1 MKQPIV
7 GRVLGR
13 GLLALALAGA
23 VSSCG
28 GDTSTATTPTPT
40 SVIDT
45 FNGTLAA
52 QGSVQFPFTVTTPGV
67 VSATLTSLNPQATIT
82 VGFGLGQ
89 PSAGVCNL
97 ITGAFSES
105 AKVGQPISG
114 TIGAGSYCVALYD
127 IGNVVGSD
135 DFIITI
141 SHS

>member
-1 MKQPIV
+1 MKQPTF
-7 GRVLGR
+7 GRVSGR
-13 GLLALALAGA
+13 GLMALALAGA

-28 GDTSTATTPTPT
+28 GDTATPTTPTN
-40 SVIDT
+40 VIDT
-45 FNGTLAA
+45 FNGTLSA
-52 QGSVQFPFTVTTPGV
+52 QGSVQFPFTVATPGV

-82 VGFGLGQ
+82 MGFGFGQ

-127 IGNVVGSD
+127 IGNVVGTD
-135 DFIITI
+135 DFVITI

>member
-1 MKQPIV
+1 MKQPSV

-13 GLLALALAGA
+13 GVVVLALAGA
-23 VSSCG
+23 VESCG
-28 GDTSTATTPTPT
+28 GDTTTPTTPT
-40 SVIDT
+40 NVIDT

-67 VSATLTSLNPQATIT
+67 VSATVTSLNPQATIT

-127 IGNVVGSD
+127 IGNVVGTD
-135 DFIITI
+135 DFVITL